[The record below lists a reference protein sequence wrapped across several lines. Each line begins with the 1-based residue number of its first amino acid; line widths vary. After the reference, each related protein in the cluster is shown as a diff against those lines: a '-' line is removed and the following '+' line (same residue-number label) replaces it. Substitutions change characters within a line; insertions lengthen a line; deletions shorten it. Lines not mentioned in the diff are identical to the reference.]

1 MECRNENPRCAP
13 CRQHLNDPPTAVG
26 GIPHLLWRHRHDAVH
41 NPHAIVNESVFT
53 MLQATTSP
61 PSSPG
66 KPFVGHLLEFR
77 RDPPGFLSEL
87 AREHGDIV
95 HFKLGPQDIYLL
107 NHPDYIR
114 DVLVTHNRNF
124 VKSRGLEM
132 AKKFLGESL
141 LTSEGEFH
149 RRQRRL
155 AQPAF
160 HRQRINA
167 YADAM
172 TYYASRTR
180 SNWQDGETLDI
191 WQEMMRL
198 TLAIVGKTLFD
209 ADVEGEAPEIGKALT
224 DVMQLFKRITNPFA
238 GLLDKLPLPGN
249 FRWLRAKQR
258 LDSTIYRII
267 NERRASGQD
276 RGDLLSMLLLA
287 QDEEGDG
294 GGMTDTQLRD
304 EAMTLFVAGHETTA
318 NALTWTWYLL
328 SQHPEVEAKLH
339 EEIDS
344 ALASKLPVASDVVR
358 LRYTEMVF
366 AEAMRLYP
374 PAWTMGRRVLT
385 DYRIGNYVV
394 PAGSIVL
401 MSQWVMHHDPRF
413 FPDPLSFDPERWT
426 AEAREARPKFS
437 YFPFG
442 GGPRV
447 CIGEQFAWM
456 EGALLIATIAQQWKI
471 SLAPGQRVEPR
482 AIITLR
488 PKYGMRM
495 ILKQRQPVS
504 GEKYGNVETV
514 SISA

>member
-1 MECRNENPRCAP
+1 MIQTVA
-13 CRQHLNDPPTAVG
+13 
-26 GIPHLLWRHRHDAVH
+26 
-41 NPHAIVNESVFT
+41 
-53 MLQATTSP
+53 SP
-61 PSSPG
+61 PSPPG
-66 KPFVGHLLEFR
+66 KPFVGHLFDFR
-77 RDPPGFLSEL
+77 RDPPKLLSEL
-87 AREHGDIV
+87 ARAHGDIV

-167 YADAM
+167 YAEVMIDH
-172 TYYASRTR
+172 ASRTR
-180 SNWQDGETLDI
+180 ERWRDGETVDM

-198 TLAIVGKTLFD
+198 ALAIVGKTLFD
-209 ADVEGEAPEIGKALT
+209 ADVESEAPEIGKALT
-224 DVMQLFKRITNPFA
+224 DVMQLFERVTNPFGA
-238 GLLDKLPLPGN
+238 LLDKLPLPAN
-249 FRWLRAKQR
+249 IRWLKAKAR
-258 LDSTIYRII
+258 LDATIYRLI
-267 NERRASGQD
+267 NERRRSGED

-294 GGMTDTQLRD
+294 GTMTDEQLRN

-318 NALTWTWYLL
+318 NALTWTWYLI
-328 SQHPEVEAKLH
+328 SQHPEVEKRLH
-339 EEIDS
+339 KEIDS
-344 ALASKLPVASDVVR
+344 VLAGAPPTPADFARLP
-358 LRYTEMVF
+358 YIEMVF
-366 AEAMRLYP
+366 AESMRMYP
-374 PAWTMGRRVLT
+374 PAWTLGRRVLS
-385 DYRIGNYVV
+385 DYPIGAYVV
-394 PAGSIVL
+394 PAGAIVL
-401 MSQWVMHHDPRF
+401 MSPWVMHHDPRF
-413 FPDPLSFDPERWT
+413 FPEPFKFDPERWT
-426 AEAREARPKFS
+426 PEAKESRPKFS

-456 EGALLIATIAQQWKI
+456 EGVLLIATLAQRWRM
-471 SLAPGQRVEPR
+471 SLAPGQRVEPK
-482 AIITLR
+482 ALVTLR

-495 ILKQRQPVS
+495 VVEPREQTLADKNR
-504 GEKYGNVETV
+504 NVEANR
-514 SISA
+514 ISA

>member
-1 MECRNENPRCAP
+1 MT
-13 CRQHLNDPPTAVG
+13 H
-26 GIPHLLWRHRHDAVH
+26 
-41 NPHAIVNESVFT
+41 
-53 MLQATTSP
+53 QASSP
-61 PSSPG
+61 PSSLG
-66 KPFVGHLLEFR
+66 KPFIGHLLEFR
-77 RDPPGFLSEL
+77 RNPPKFLSRL
-87 AREHGDIV
+87 AREFGDIV
-95 HFKLGPQDIYLL
+95 HFKLGPQDMYLL
-107 NHPDYIR
+107 NHPDYVR

-124 VKSRGLEM
+124 VKSRGLVM

-172 TYYASRTR
+172 TDYASRTR
-180 SNWQDGETLDI
+180 ERWRDDETLDI

-198 TLAIVGKTLFD
+198 ALSIVGKTLFD
-209 ADVEGEAPEIGKALT
+209 ADVEAEAPQIGKALT
-224 DVMQLFKRITNPFA
+224 DVMQLFERITNPFA
-238 GLLDKLPLPGN
+238 SLLDKLPLPGN
-249 FRWLRAKQR
+249 IRWLKAKQR

-267 NERRASGQD
+267 NERRASGED
-276 RGDLLSMLLLA
+276 RGDLLSMLLFA
-287 QDEEGDG
+287 HDEEGDG
-294 GGMTDTQLRD
+294 GGMTDEQLRD

-339 EEIDS
+339 REIDTV
-344 ALASKLPVASDVVR
+344 LAGKLPGAADVAR
-358 LRYTEMVF
+358 LPYTEMVF
-366 AEAMRLYP
+366 AEAMRMYP

-385 DYRIGNYVV
+385 DYQIGKYVV

-401 MSQWVMHHDPRF
+401 MSQWVTHHDSRF
-413 FPDPLSFDPERWT
+413 FPEPFMFDPERWT
-426 AEAREARPKFS
+426 PEARETRPKFT

-456 EGALLIATIAQQWKI
+456 EGALVIATIAQRWKM
-471 SLAPGQRVEPR
+471 SLAPGQLVEPK
-482 AIITLR
+482 AMITLR
-488 PKYGMRM
+488 PKHGMRM
-495 ILKQRQPVS
+495 VLSTRTGPLKGQEAFAYSSQVK
-504 GEKYGNVETV
+504 E
-514 SISA
+514 SATPLHPGY

>member
-1 MECRNENPRCAP
+1 MI
-13 CRQHLNDPPTAVG
+13 QTA
-26 GIPHLLWRHRHDAVH
+26 
-41 NPHAIVNESVFT
+41 
-53 MLQATTSP
+53 TSP

-77 RDPPGFLSEL
+77 RDPPKLLSAL
-87 AREHGDIV
+87 AREHGDLV

-107 NHPDYIR
+107 NHPDFIR

-124 VKSRGLEM
+124 VKSRGLQM

-167 YADAM
+167 YANAM
-172 TYYASRTR
+172 TDHAKRTR
-180 SNWQDGETLDI
+180 ERWLDGETLDI

-209 ADVEGEAPEIGKALT
+209 ADVESEAPEIGKALT
-224 DVMQLFKRITNPFA
+224 DVMQLFERITNPLS

-249 FRWLRAKQR
+249 IRWLKAKRR

-267 NERRASGQD
+267 NERRASGED

-294 GGMTDTQLRD
+294 GSMTDEQLRD

-328 SQHPEVEAKLH
+328 SQHPNVEAKLH
-339 EEIDS
+339 EEIETV
-344 ALASKLPVASDVVR
+344 LAGKLPTAADVAR
-358 LRYTEMVF
+358 LSYTEMVF
-366 AEAMRLYP
+366 AEAMRMYP
-374 PAWTMGRRVLT
+374 PAWTLGRRVLT
-385 DYRIGNYVV
+385 DYQIGQYVV
-394 PAGSIVL
+394 PAESIVL
-401 MSQWVMHHDPRF
+401 MSPWVMHHDQRF
-413 FPDPLSFDPERWT
+413 FPDPFKFDPERWT

-456 EGALLIATIAQQWKI
+456 EGALLIATIAQQWKMR
-471 SLAPGQRVEPR
+471 LAPGQRVEPK
-482 AIITLR
+482 AMITLR
-488 PKYGMRM
+488 PRYGMRM
-495 ILKQRQPVS
+495 EFEARVPVVAR
-504 GEKYGNVETV
+504 NHHQVETAGV
-514 SISA
+514 S

>member
-1 MECRNENPRCAP
+1 MA
-13 CRQHLNDPPTAVG
+13 A
-26 GIPHLLWRHRHDAVH
+26 
-41 NPHAIVNESVFT
+41 
-53 MLQATTSP
+53 ATHP
-61 PSSPG
+61 PSPARI
-66 KPFVGHLLEFR
+66 PFIGHLTMFR
-77 RDPPGFLSEL
+77 RDPLRFLLDS
-87 AREHGDIV
+87 AREYGDV
-95 HFKLGPQDIYLL
+95 VYLKFGPQSVYLL
-107 NHPDYIR
+107 NHPDYIK
-114 DVLVTHNRNF
+114 DVLVTNNRNF

-141 LTSEGEFH
+141 LTSGGEFH

-160 HRQRINA
+160 HHQRING
-167 YADAM
+167 YAAVM
-172 TYYASRTR
+172 TDYAARTR
-180 SNWQDGETLDI
+180 TRWKSGEALDI

-198 TLAIVGKTLFD
+198 TLGIVGKTLFD
-209 ADVEGEAPEIGKALT
+209 ADVEAEAPEIGAALT
-224 DVMQLFKRITNPFA
+224 DVMQLFERITNPFG
-238 GLLDKLPLPGN
+238 GLLEKLPLPGN
-249 FRWLRAKQR
+249 FRWLKAKQR

-267 NERRASGQD
+267 NERRAAGVD

-294 GGMTDTQLRD
+294 GSMTDVQLRD

-339 EEIDS
+339 EEIDTV
-344 ALASKLPVASDVVR
+344 LAGKLPTADDVAR

-366 AEAMRLYP
+366 AESMRLYP
-374 PAWTMGRRVLT
+374 PAWTLGRRVLN
-385 DYRIGNYVV
+385 DYEVGGYVV

-401 MSQWVMHHDPRF
+401 MSQWVMHHDPRYYPEPF
-413 FPDPLSFDPERWT
+413 RFDPERWIP
-426 AEAREARPKFS
+426 EAREARPKFS

-456 EGALLIATIAQQWKI
+456 EGALLIATIAQQWKMR
-471 SLAPGQRVEPR
+471 LAPDQLVEPK
-482 AIITLR
+482 AMITLR

-495 ILKQRQPVS
+495 VLSERIERLDRQEGVIYS
-504 GEKYGNVETV
+504 SRVNE
-514 SISA
+514 SALPLRRS

>member
-1 MECRNENPRCAP
+1 MI
-13 CRQHLNDPPTAVG
+13 QSITA
-26 GIPHLLWRHRHDAVH
+26 
-41 NPHAIVNESVFT
+41 
-53 MLQATTSP
+53 P

-66 KPFVGHLLEFR
+66 RPFVGHLFDFR
-77 RDPPGFLSEL
+77 HNPTKLLSDL

-107 NHPDYIR
+107 NHPDYVR
-114 DVLVTHNRNF
+114 DVLVTNNRNF

-167 YADAM
+167 YANVM
-172 TYYASRTR
+172 TGHAARTR
-180 SNWQDGETLDI
+180 ERWRDGETLEV

-209 ADVEGEAPEIGKALT
+209 ADVESEAPEIGKALT
-224 DVMQLFKRITNPFA
+224 DVMQLFERITNPLS
-238 GLLDKLPLPGN
+238 GLLDKLPLPSN
-249 FRWLRAKQR
+249 IRWLKAKVR
-258 LDSTIYRII
+258 LDSTIYRVI
-267 NERRASGQD
+267 NERRASGED

-294 GGMTDTQLRD
+294 GSMTDQQLRD

-328 SQHPEVEAKLH
+328 SQHPDVEARLH
-339 EEIDS
+339 AEIDTVLGG
-344 ALASKLPVASDVVR
+344 ALPTAADVARLP
-358 LRYTEMVF
+358 YTEMVF
-366 AEAMRLYP
+366 AESMRLYP
-374 PAWTMGRRVLT
+374 PAWTLGRRVLS
-385 DYRIGNYVV
+385 DYQIAQYVV
-394 PAGSIVL
+394 PANAIVL
-401 MSQWVMHHDPRF
+401 MSPWVMHHDPRF
-413 FPDPLSFDPERWT
+413 FPDPYKFNPDRWT
-426 AEAREARPKFS
+426 LEARESRPKFS

-456 EGALLIATIAQQWKI
+456 EGALLIATIAQHWKMR
-471 SLAPGQRVEPR
+471 LAPGQRVEPK
-482 AIITLR
+482 AMITLR
-488 PKYGMRM
+488 PRYGMRM
-495 ILKQRQPVS
+495 I
-504 GEKYGNVETV
+504 VETRQLTQSEKQFDV
-514 SISA
+514 DAARISA

>member
-1 MECRNENPRCAP
+1 MA
-13 CRQHLNDPPTAVG
+13 
-26 GIPHLLWRHRHDAVH
+26 DATH
-41 NPHAIVNESVFT
+41 
-53 MLQATTSP
+53 P
-61 PSSPG
+61 PSPER
-66 KPFVGHLLEFR
+66 KPFVGHLTMFR
-77 RDPPGFLSEL
+77 RDPLRFLLDSAGEY
-87 AREHGDIV
+87 GDIV
-95 HFKLGPQDIYLL
+95 YLKFGPQTVYLL
-107 NHPDYIR
+107 NHPDYIK
-114 DVLVTHNRNF
+114 DVLVTNNRNF

-160 HRQRINA
+160 HRQRING
-167 YADAM
+167 YAAVM
-172 TYYASRTR
+172 THYAARTR
-180 SNWQDGETLDI
+180 QGWRSGETLDI

-209 ADVEGEAPEIGKALT
+209 ADVEAEAPEIGAALT
-224 DVMQLFKRITNPFA
+224 NVMQLFERITNPFG

-249 FRWLRAKQR
+249 FRWLKAKQR

-267 NERRASGQD
+267 NERRAAGVD

-294 GGMTDTQLRD
+294 GSMTDVQLRD

-339 EEIDS
+339 EEVD
-344 ALASKLPVASDVVR
+344 AVLAGKLPTADDVAR

-366 AEAMRLYP
+366 AESMRLYP
-374 PAWTMGRRVLT
+374 PAWTLGRRVLN
-385 DYRIGNYVV
+385 DYDAGGYVV

-401 MSQWVMHHDPRF
+401 MSQWVMHHDPRYYPEPF
-413 FPDPLSFDPERWT
+413 RFDPERWIP
-426 AEAREARPKFS
+426 EAREARPKFS

-456 EGALLIATIAQQWKI
+456 EGALLIAVIAQQWKMR
-471 SLAPGQRVEPR
+471 LAPDQLVEPK
-482 AIITLR
+482 AMITLR
-488 PKYGMRM
+488 PRYGMRM
-495 ILKQRQPVS
+495 IVEAREHSLAAR
-504 GEKYGNVETV
+504 GRNVETAQV
-514 SISA
+514 SV

>member
-1 MECRNENPRCAP
+1 MTQTVA
-13 CRQHLNDPPTAVG
+13 
-26 GIPHLLWRHRHDAVH
+26 
-41 NPHAIVNESVFT
+41 
-53 MLQATTSP
+53 SP
-61 PSSPG
+61 PSPPG
-66 KPFVGHLLEFR
+66 KPFVGHLFDFR
-77 RDPPGFLSEL
+77 RDPPKLLSEL
-87 AREHGDIV
+87 ARAHGDIV

-167 YADAM
+167 YAEVMIDHAV
-172 TYYASRTR
+172 RTR
-180 SNWQDGETLDI
+180 ERWRDGETVDM

-209 ADVEGEAPEIGKALT
+209 ADVESEAPEIGKALT
-224 DVMQLFKRITNPFA
+224 DVMQLFERVTNPFGA
-238 GLLDKLPLPGN
+238 LLDKLPLPAN
-249 FRWLRAKQR
+249 IRWLKAKAR
-258 LDSTIYRII
+258 LDATIYRLI
-267 NERRASGQD
+267 NERRRSGED

-294 GGMTDTQLRD
+294 GTMTDEQLRN

-318 NALTWTWYLL
+318 NALTWTWYLI
-328 SQHPEVEAKLH
+328 SQHPEVEKRLLK
-339 EEIDS
+339 EIDS
-344 ALASKLPVASDVVR
+344 VLAGAPPTPADFARLP
-358 LRYTEMVF
+358 YIEMVF
-366 AEAMRLYP
+366 AESMRMYP
-374 PAWTMGRRVLT
+374 PAWTLGRRVLS
-385 DYRIGNYVV
+385 DYPIGAYVV
-394 PAGSIVL
+394 PAGAIVL
-401 MSQWVMHHDPRF
+401 MSPWVMHHDPRF
-413 FPDPLSFDPERWT
+413 FPEPFKFDPERWT
-426 AEAREARPKFS
+426 PEAKESRPKFS

-456 EGALLIATIAQQWKI
+456 EGVLLIATLAQRWRM
-471 SLAPGQRVEPR
+471 SLAPGQRVEPK
-482 AIITLR
+482 AMVTLR

-495 ILKQRQPVS
+495 VVEPREPTLADKNR
-504 GEKYGNVETV
+504 NVEANR
-514 SISA
+514 ISA

>member
-1 MECRNENPRCAP
+1 MNQRA
-13 CRQHLNDPPTAVG
+13 
-26 GIPHLLWRHRHDAVH
+26 
-41 NPHAIVNESVFT
+41 
-53 MLQATTSP
+53 ATP

-66 KPFVGHLLEFR
+66 KPFVGHLLDFR
-77 RDPPGFLSEL
+77 RNPTKLLSDL
-87 AREHGDIV
+87 ARKHGDIV

-107 NHPDYIR
+107 NHPDYVK
-114 DVLVTHNRNF
+114 DVLVTNNRNF

-167 YADAM
+167 YANVM
-172 TYYASRTR
+172 TGHAERTR
-180 SNWQDGETLDI
+180 ERWSDGETLEV

-209 ADVEGEAPEIGKALT
+209 ADVESEAPEIGKALT
-224 DVMQLFKRITNPFA
+224 DVMQLFERITNPLS
-238 GLLDKLPLPGN
+238 GLLDKLPLPSN
-249 FRWLRAKQR
+249 IRWLKAKAR
-258 LDSTIYRII
+258 LDATIYRVI
-267 NERRASGQD
+267 NERRASGKD

-294 GGMTDTQLRD
+294 GSMTDQQLRD

-328 SQHPEVEAKLH
+328 SQHPDVEARLH
-339 EEIDS
+339 TEVDS
-344 ALASKLPVASDVVR
+344 VLSGALPTAADVSRLP
-358 LRYTEMVF
+358 YTEMVF
-366 AEAMRLYP
+366 AESMRLYP
-374 PAWTMGRRVLT
+374 PAWTLGRRVLT
-385 DYRIGNYVV
+385 DHQIAGYVV
-394 PAGSIVL
+394 PGDAIVL
-401 MSQWVMHHDPRF
+401 MSPWVMHHDSRF
-413 FPDPLSFDPERWT
+413 FPDPFKFDPERWT
-426 AEAREARPKFS
+426 LEARDSRPKFS

-456 EGALLIATIAQQWKI
+456 EGALLIATIAQQWRLR
-471 SLAPGQRVEPR
+471 LAPGQRVEPK
-482 AIITLR
+482 AMITLR
-488 PKYGMRM
+488 PRFGMRM
-495 ILKQRQPVS
+495 I
-504 GEKYGNVETV
+504 VETRQQAPSEKQFDADAV
-514 SISA
+514 RISA

>member
-1 MECRNENPRCAP
+1 MIA
-13 CRQHLNDPPTAVG
+13 TAK
-26 GIPHLLWRHRHDAVH
+26 
-41 NPHAIVNESVFT
+41 
-53 MLQATTSP
+53 SP

-66 KPFVGHLLEFR
+66 RPFVGHLLGFR
-77 RDPPGFLSEL
+77 HDPPGLLSGL

-124 VKSRGLEM
+124 VKSRGLEL

-167 YADAM
+167 YANVM
-172 TYYASRTR
+172 TEHAVRTR
-180 SNWQDGETLDI
+180 ERWRDGQTLDM

-209 ADVEGEAPEIGKALT
+209 AEVESEAPEIGKALT
-224 DVMQLFKRITNPFA
+224 DVMQLFGRITNPLG
-238 GLLDKLPLPGN
+238 GLLEKLPLPAN
-249 FRWLRAKQR
+249 IRWLKAKAR
-258 LDSTIYRII
+258 LDATIYRMI
-267 NERRASGQD
+267 NERRASGED

-294 GGMTDTQLRD
+294 GSMTDEQLRN
-304 EAMTLFVAGHETTA
+304 EAMTLFIAGHETTA
-318 NALTWTWYLL
+318 NALTWTWYLI
-328 SQHPEVEAKLH
+328 SQHTDVEARLH

-344 ALASKLPVASDVVR
+344 VLAGRVPSADDVARLP
-358 LRYTEMVF
+358 YIEMVF
-366 AEAMRLYP
+366 AESMRLYP
-374 PAWTMGRRVLT
+374 PAWTLGRRVLT
-385 DYRIGNYVV
+385 DYPIGPYTV
-394 PAGSIVL
+394 PANAIVL
-401 MSQWVMHHDPRF
+401 MSPWVMHHDSRF
-413 FPDPLSFDPERWT
+413 FPEPFKFDPERWT
-426 AEAREARPKFS
+426 PEARESRPKFS

-456 EGALLIATIAQQWKI
+456 EGALLIATIGQRWKMR
-471 SLAPGQRVEPR
+471 LAPGQRVEPK
-482 AIITLR
+482 AMITLR
-488 PKYGMRM
+488 PRYGMKM
-495 ILKQRQPVS
+495 IIETREQALAPTS
-504 GEKYGNVETV
+504 GKVDTTRL
-514 SISA
+514 SA